1 MKQNLVALSAETHPD
16 FKFTLNETL
25 KILNLSLNSSEQLAE
40 LWGTWVWAPGALTG
54 TSGQKSAHEQ
64 LF

>member
-40 LWGTWVWAPGALTG
+40 L
-54 TSGQKSAHEQ
+54 
-64 LF
+64 